1 MIVTQG
7 LSMTRVLLLGGTTEA
22 SDLAKAMA
30 DQGVDAVFSYAG
42 RTEAPLRQP
51 LPQRIGGFGGVAGL
65 ARYLRDK
72 AITHLIDA
80 THPFAAQMSRH
91 AVEAAAIT
99 QTPLVAFERAPWQPA
114 EGDNWQRVPDMA
126 GAVAALPYDPA
137 RVFLAIGR
145 QYLEDF
151 AVKPQHHYLLRL
163 VDQPASLP
171 LPQATALIARGPF
184 TLQGDLALLQTHRI
198 THIVAKNAGGTGA
211 RAKLDAARHLH
222 LPVILIDRPYVP
234 DRPKVDSLAK
244 VLAWLHSA
252 NRGV

>member
-30 DQGVDAVFSYAG
+30 DQEVNAVFSYAG
-42 RTEAPLRQP
+42 RTESPLRQP
-51 LPQRIGGFGGVAGL
+51 LAQRIGGFGGVAGL
-65 ARYLRDK
+65 VRYLRNE

-114 EGDNWQRVPDMA
+114 EGDHWQRVPDMA
-126 GAVAALPYDPA
+126 GAVEALPDDPA

-145 QYLEDF
+145 QSLEDF

-163 VDQPASLP
+163 VDQPDTLP

-184 TLQGDLALLQTHRI
+184 TMQGDLALLQTHRI

-211 RAKLDAARHLH
+211 RAKLDAARELH